1 MNNGEFTDKT
11 ALVTGGG
18 RGIGRAVSLR
28 LAREGARVA
37 VGYISDE
44 KAARAV
50 QGEITSAG
58 DQCEIF
64 QADVAD
70 PGAVRAMV
78 DEVESVLGPVDLLVP
93 SAGIVAYDEGDGDP
107 IEIWRRVMA
116 VNVDGTYF
124 TVRAVMGGMVE
135 RGYGRIVGLSSVAGL
150 DPSPNLAAYSTSKA
164 AIIALVKSWAKGLA
178 PHVRVNAV
186 APGFIET
193 DMVAD
198 IVGDVR
204 QAVIDETPL
213 GRFGSAEEVAELTYF
228 LLSDRSSFTT
238 GQTYLSCGGRVM
250 AP

>member
-1 MNNGEFTDKT
+1 MDNAEFTGRT

-37 VGYISDE
+37 VGYVSDE

-50 QGEITSAG
+50 EDEIMSAG
-58 DQCEIF
+58 GQCGVF

-70 PGAVRAMV
+70 VDAVRAMV
-78 DEVESVLGPVDLLVP
+78 DEVERALGPVDLLVP
-93 SAGIVAYDEGDGDP
+93 SAGIVAYDEDEGDP
-107 IEIWRRVMA
+107 IGTWRRVMA
-116 VNVDGTYF
+116 INVDGTYF
-124 TVRAVMGGMVE
+124 AVRAVMGGMVE
-135 RGYGRIVGLSSVAGL
+135 RGYGRIVCLSSTAGL

-164 AIIALVKSWAKGLA
+164 AIIALVKSWAKSLG
-178 PHVRVNAV
+178 PRVRVNAV

-193 DMVAD
+193 DMVAG
-198 IVGDVR
+198 IVGEVR

-213 GRFGSAEEVAELTYF
+213 GRFGSADEIAELTYF

-238 GQTYLSCGGRVM
+238 GQTYVCSGGRVM

>member
-1 MNNGEFTDKT
+1 VDNAEWAGRT

-37 VGYISDE
+37 VGYISGE
-44 KAARAV
+44 QAAREV
-50 QGEITSAG
+50 QDEITAAG
-58 DQCEIF
+58 GQCEVF

-70 PGAVRAMV
+70 AGAVQAMV
-78 DEVESVLGPVDLLVP
+78 GEVEGALGPVDLLVP
-93 SAGIVAYDEGDGDP
+93 SAGVVAYDEGEGDP
-107 IEIWRRVMA
+107 VGVWRRVMA

-135 RGYGRIVGLSSVAGL
+135 RGYGRIVCMSSVAAL
-150 DPSPNLAAYSTSKA
+150 DPSANLAAYSASKA
-164 AIIALVKSWAKGLA
+164 AIIALVKSWAKSLA
-178 PHVRVNAV
+178 PHVRVNAL

-198 IVGDVR
+198 ITGADR
-204 QAVIDETPL
+204 QAVIDDTPL
-213 GRFGSAEEVAELTYF
+213 RRFGTADEMAELTYF

-238 GQTYLSCGGRVM
+238 GETYGASGGWVM
-250 AP
+250 AS